1 MWTWAFPVCLDGKP
15 EHLTWLCHH
24 WPSTSLGPA
33 GKEGRKLMVIQ
44 FIRVLQQLEVS
55 TKALRNSNKFSTFTI
70 RSSWAKSLFWAEV
83 QRDNKCGVLNSLLSL
98 LSNVTESRSTSSQA
112 HNHNEDIFP
121 LTCSSNTVKSHK
133 SIKTRGCPWEDS
145 FPSIG
150 HKPSNT
156 VELFFLCLTERHGT
170 GLEVI
175 LPSWESQSY
184 SHSS

>member
-1 MWTWAFPVCLDGKP
+1 MFSVESDLVSVISDHPQAWALQAKKKGGSS
-15 EHLTWLCHH
+15 W
-24 WPSTSLGPA
+24 
-33 GKEGRKLMVIQ
+33 VIQ
-44 FIRVLQQLEVS
+44 SICVPQQLEVS
-55 TKALRNSNKFSTFTI
+55 SWALRDLNKFSTFTV

-83 QRDNKCGVLNSLLSL
+83 QRDNKCGVVNSLLSVL
-98 LSNVTESRSTSSQA
+98 CNITESQSTGSQV
-112 HNHNEDIFP
+112 HNQNEDIFP

-156 VELFFLCLTERHGT
+156 VELFFLCLTERYGT

-175 LPSWESQSY
+175 LPS
-184 SHSS
+184 